1 MPDPTPRLDAARLRR
16 LYLDFFAGRGHARL
30 PSAPL
35 VPDNDPSALFTTAGM
50 QPLAPYLLGQDH
62 AAGARLANCQRCCR
76 TRDIDEVGDTTH
88 LTVFEMLGNWSLG
101 EYGRRE
107 MIPWSWEFLTGDG
120 GLGLDP
126 RRLYVTFFAGD
137 QSAPKDEESLRLWQG
152 QFGRAGIRAAEG
164 ERLFALGREDNWW
177 GPVGQTGP
185 CGPDTE
191 MFFDTGRPPCGQDC
205 RPGCGCGKYVEIW
218 NDVFMEYNREIDG
231 SFSRLERPCVDT
243 GMGVERALMAV
254 NGLDSVYATDPLRP
268 LLAAVGDGPCGEQR
282 DNPRD
287 EQSRRIVVDHARA
300 ALFIAADGIE
310 PSNTERGYVLRRL
323 VRRAAVHAR
332 RLGLGTRFWPALL
345 PPLEELYAEAHPETA
360 AALPDA
366 LSRILREVEHF
377 SATLEKGLKRFERLA
392 EDARAAIPGEAAFD
406 LQATYGFPIEMT
418 RELAAE
424 RGIALDE
431 AGYRAARL
439 QHRERSREGAAR
451 RFAGGLA
458 DQSESATR
466 YHTATHLL
474 HAALHRVLG
483 PHAVQRGSNITAQRL
498 RFDFAHDQ
506 AVEDKE
512 LRQVEALVNA
522 AIERDYPVS
531 RAEMTVEEAQQGGAL
546 GLFGGRYGERVSV
559 YAVGEPDPPPRADP
573 QGPTYS
579 KEICGGPHV
588 ERTGALGRFRIVKEQ
603 SAGRGVRRIRA
614 VLE

>member
-16 LYLDFFAGRGHARL
+16 LYLDFFAERGHARL

-107 MIPWSWEFLTGDG
+107 MIPWSWEFLTGKE

-126 RRLYVTFFAGD
+126 RRLYITFFAGD
-137 QSAPKDEESLRLWQG
+137 AHVARDEESLQIWQE
-152 QFGRAGIRAAEG
+152 QFGRVGVDAAEG

-191 MFFDTGRPPCGQDC
+191 MFYDSGRPACGTDC
-205 RPGCGCGKYVEIW
+205 RPGCGCGKFVEIW
-218 NDVFMEYNREIDG
+218 NDVFMEYNREADG
-231 SFSRLERPCVDT
+231 SFSRLQRPCIDT
-243 GMGVERALMAV
+243 GMGVERALLAV

-268 LLAAVGDGPCGEQR
+268 LAHAVGGDGHGH
-282 DNPRD
+282 
-287 EQSRRIVVDHARA
+287 RIVVDHTRA
-300 ALFIAADGIE
+300 ALFIAADGVE

-332 RLGLGTRFWPALL
+332 RLGLGEDFGAAFVQ
-345 PPLEELYAEAHPETA
+345 PLVDLYAEAHPETA
-360 AALPDA
+360 RRLPEALA
-366 LSRILREVEHF
+366 RVRHEIEHF

-392 EDARAAIPGEAAFD
+392 HDADGRVSGAAAFD
-406 LQATYGFPIEMT
+406 LQATYGFPVEMT

-424 RGIALDE
+424 RGLVLDE
-431 AGYRAARL
+431 AGYETARHTHRA
-439 QHRERSREGAAR
+439 RSRQGAAR

-458 DQSESATR
+458 DQSETATR

-474 HAALHRVLG
+474 HAALRQVLG
-483 PHAVQRGSNITAQRL
+483 PQAGQRGSNITAQRL
-498 RFDFAHDQ
+498 RFDFSHETAVDKDQ
-506 AVEDKE
+506 
-512 LRQVEALVNA
+512 LQQVEALVNA
-522 AIERDYPVS
+522 AIDRDYPLRRS
-531 RAEMTVEEAQQGGAL
+531 EMTVEEARQGGAV
-546 GLFGGRYGERVSV
+546 GLFGERYGERVSV
-559 YAVGEPDPPPRADP
+559 YSVGEPDQPPRADL
-573 QGPTYS
+573 QGPTFS
-579 KEICGGPHV
+579 KEICGGPHA